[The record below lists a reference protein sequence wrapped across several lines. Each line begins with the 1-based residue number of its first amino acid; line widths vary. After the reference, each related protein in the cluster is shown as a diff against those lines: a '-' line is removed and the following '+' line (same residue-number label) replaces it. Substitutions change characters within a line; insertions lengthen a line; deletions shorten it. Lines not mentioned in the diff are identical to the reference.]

1 MGRIVWRGL
10 AVAFLAHMLT
20 ASAPAEAAVT
30 AAGLS
35 AEPPNTSSG
44 VFKICHDQ
52 TYALCAVASCFVF
65 NNVSYCTCD
74 VKKGDS
80 ISIPFK
86 FDKGKDICSVNA
98 EGVGNGYMM
107 STYSLPK
114 SAVAPHG
121 NKALYT
127 CPAATST
134 GAYAQCDGG
143 VCFRSTQGQN
153 FPGST
158 KPLKP
163 NQIICSCPIT
173 VADPSTAKIGYQI
186 AGPYPCENS
195 FFKNCD
201 SKVANTDTGATLY
214 VGAPTGGARLAD
226 APALRP
232 RGADQPVQPAKI
244 P

>member
-1 MGRIVWRGL
+1 MRADIGWFVRRGL
-10 AVAFLAHMLT
+10 AVAFLTHLLMV
-20 ASAPAEAAVT
+20 SAPAMAAVE
-30 AAGLS
+30 ASGPS
-35 AEPPNTSSG
+35 AEPANTSKG

-86 FDKGKDICSVNA
+86 FGKGKDICSVNT

-121 NKALYT
+121 DKALYT

-143 VCFRSTQGQN
+143 VCFRSSQGQN
-153 FPGST
+153 FPGF
-158 KPLKP
+158 
-163 NQIICSCPIT
+163 T
-173 VADPSTAKIGYQI
+173 VS
-186 AGPYPCENS
+186 
-195 FFKNCD
+195 
-201 SKVANTDTGATLY
+201 
-214 VGAPTGGARLAD
+214 
-226 APALRP
+226 
-232 RGADQPVQPAKI
+232 
-244 P
+244 